1 MASVHDPLHMLP
13 RQRRRPTGPSTA
25 EEIKGYIRDHGLGP
39 GDPLPTEAELCD
51 TLGVSRSSVRE
62 AIRTLE
68 SLDIVTVRHGYGT
81 YVGGLSLAP
90 LVSGLIFRGSLNQDG
105 TFRTLREVLQ
115 VRIALDLGVA
125 DELVEAYRDTT
136 NTSLR
141 ALVERMRERSRA
153 GEYFTEED
161 GEFHRQ
167 LLSPLDNTI
176 VRQLVAAFWEVH
188 TTCVPML
195 RIPTS
200 SDIDE
205 TIEAHDHMLTAL
217 EKGDAEAYQQA
228 VAQHYEP
235 LQRSIEE
242 AVAGATRGRSADDP
256 ESQA

>member
-1 MASVHDPLHMLP
+1 MLP
-13 RQRRRPTGPSTA
+13 RQRRRQTGPSTA
-25 EEIKGYIRDHGLGP
+25 EEIKGFIRDQGLGP
-39 GDPLPTEAELCD
+39 GDPLPTEAELCEA
-51 TLGVSRSSVRE
+51 LGVSRSSVRE

-90 LVSGLIFRGSLNQDG
+90 LVSGLIFRGSLNRDG

-125 DELVEAYRDTT
+125 EELVEAYRNTT
-136 NTSLR
+136 NDELR
-141 ALVERMRERSRA
+141 ALVEQMRERNRA
-153 GEYFTEED
+153 GEFFTEQD

-167 LLSPLDNTI
+167 LLRPLDNTL
-176 VRQLVAAFWEVH
+176 VRQLVGAFWEVH

-200 SDIDE
+200 SDIE
-205 TIEAHDHMLTAL
+205 HTIEAHDHMLTAL
-217 EKGDAEAYQQA
+217 EAGDTEAYLAA

-235 LQRSIEE
+235 LQRSIEQ
-242 AVAGATRGRSADDP
+242 ALRDAGQ
-256 ESQA
+256 QA